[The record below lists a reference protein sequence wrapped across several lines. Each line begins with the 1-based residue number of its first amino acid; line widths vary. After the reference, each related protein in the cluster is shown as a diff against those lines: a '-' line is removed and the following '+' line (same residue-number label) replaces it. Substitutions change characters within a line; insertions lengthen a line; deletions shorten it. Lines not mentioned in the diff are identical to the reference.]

1 MSNMICAAVIL
12 MLIVSYSLAQDQFCN
27 VRCDVDAQCGGE
39 CGRCVITSD
48 NGRVCLGLSG
58 CGDHCNSDSDC
69 DKVCAQCVN
78 GACGGLPCQAECEKS
93 TWCGEDC
100 GECIPSAFNINQT
113 LCTHVCGAPC
123 MSANNCG
130 SPCPLCSDDGICT
143 NGAAF
148 SAGEVAG
155 IAIAIAVVGG
165 VVICPLV
172 VYLVACW
179 LVETHSS
186 SKANCRIAAA
196 CIPVGIIV
204 FGLSFGLSLGLS
216 PSICCAP

>member
-1 MSNMICAAVIL
+1 MICAALIL

-39 CGRCVITSD
+39 CGRCSE
-48 NGRVCLGLSG
+48 NRRVCVGLSG
-58 CGDHCNSDSDC
+58 CGDQCKSNSDC
-69 DKVCAQCVN
+69 DKVCAHCLN
-78 GACGGLPCQAECEKS
+78 GACGGLPCKADCEQP

-100 GECIPSAFNINQT
+100 GQCVQSAFNINQT

-130 SPCPLCSDDGICT
+130 SPCPICSDDGICT
-143 NGAAF
+143 NGAAL
-148 SAGEVAG
+148 SAGAVVG
-155 IAIAIAVVGG
+155 ITIAIAVVGG

-172 VYLVACW
+172 MYAMFRWLFERHYDDTVEGLCVAAIW
-179 LVETHSS
+179 
-186 SKANCRIAAA
+186 
-196 CIPVGIIV
+196 IPFGIVI

-216 PSICCAP
+216 PSICCAPS